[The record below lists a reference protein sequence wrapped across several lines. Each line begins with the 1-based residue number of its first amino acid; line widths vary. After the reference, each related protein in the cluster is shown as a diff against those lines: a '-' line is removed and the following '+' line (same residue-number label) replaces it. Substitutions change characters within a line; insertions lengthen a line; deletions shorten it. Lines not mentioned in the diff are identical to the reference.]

1 MITGM
6 NHFAVR
12 ASDLSDSLRFYTEIL
27 GLKEAFRLPGAD
39 GSVFAVFLI
48 ISPGQYIEL
57 ISGSQGTKRSGLKD
71 KLQAILR
78 RKHFFTRTYH
88 ISLAVQD
95 IDLALR
101 TIREKGGPVDTEIRR
116 GQSGCLRFWTHD
128 PDGTRIEILQQL
140 PESMQAEAERRLAGD

>member
-1 MITGM
+1 MITGL

-12 ASDLSDSLRFYTEIL
+12 ASDLSGSLQFYTEIL
-27 GLKEAFRLPGAD
+27 GLKEAFRLPRAD

-57 ISGSQGTKRSGLKD
+57 ISGSQNTEKTGLKD

-78 RKHFFTRTYH
+78 RKHFFTGTYH
-88 ISLAVQD
+88 FSLAVQD
-95 IDLALR
+95 IELAFQKVR
-101 TIREKGGPVDTEIRR
+101 DKGGPVDSDIQR

-128 PDGTRIEILQQL
+128 PDGTRIEMMELL
-140 PESMQAEAERRLAGD
+140 PESMQAEADRSFTDR